1 MIVNRRLIILLLMIF
16 LVIPAVFAG
25 CSGSGESEEP
35 VLTEDQRQTNLES
48 FEKIWTTIR
57 DKHYDPEFGGL
68 DWQAVHDEL
77 RPKMEK
83 AQKMSEARAIMK
95 ELIARLKLS
104 HFNLIPVEVYEKI
117 GRPGEKGDFDGVTGI
132 DLRIIDGKPLVTSVQ
147 EGSPAQ
153 KAGVKTGWEIVQIGK
168 TEIASLLP
176 EIAKEFENNSL
187 KEYYLWS
194 TVKARLLGKIGD
206 TLDIRFKDGTGKTLQ
221 LDMTLVEQQ
230 GNKFKLGHLPPM
242 YIWIKTDTIKSE
254 QGTFGYIAFNGFLDI
269 PRVMPAF
276 NKAMKS
282 FIDTDVD
289 GIVIDI
295 RGNGGGLPMMA
306 MGMAGW
312 LMEEKGRRLG
322 TMYLRESELKMAV
335 LPRPEI
341 YAGPVAVLIDGLSA
355 SCSEIFAGGLK
366 DLGRARIFGSTTAGA
381 VLPST
386 IEMLPNKDGFQYAFA
401 NYRSEKGDVLE
412 GVGVSPDVEVY
423 HTREALL
430 QGKDRVLETALQWI
444 GETKKSK

>member
-1 MIVNRRLIILLLMIF
+1 MIVNRRFIMLLLVIG
-16 LVIPAVFAG
+16 LVVPVVFTG
-25 CSGSGESEEP
+25 CSGGQKESDEP
-35 VLTEDQRQTNLES
+35 LLTEDQRIANLES

-57 DKHYDPEFGGL
+57 DRHYDPEFGGL

-83 AQKMSEARAIMK
+83 AQTMSGARAIMK
-95 ELIARLKLS
+95 EVIARLKLS
-104 HFNLIPVEVYEKI
+104 HFNLIPIEVYEKI
-117 GRPGEKGDFDGVTGI
+117 GRPDEKGDFDGVTGM
-132 DLRIIDGKPLVTSVQ
+132 DFRIVDGVPLVTSVR
-147 EGSPAQ
+147 EGSPAHE
-153 KAGVKTGWEIVQIGK
+153 AGVKPGWEIVQIGK

-187 KEYYLWS
+187 KEYYMWS
-194 TVKARLLGKIGD
+194 AVKSRLLGKID
-206 TLDIRFKDGTGKTLQ
+206 NTLTVRFLDGEKRTLQ
-221 LDMTLVEQQ
+221 LDISLAEES

-242 YIWIKTDTIKSE
+242 YIWIKTDTIKTES
-254 QGTFGYIAFNGFLDI
+254 GAFGYIAFNGFLDI

-276 NKAMKS
+276 NQAMKS
-282 FIDTDVD
+282 FIDTNVD

-306 MGMAGW
+306 MGMTGW
-312 LMEEKGRRLG
+312 LLEEKGRRLG
-322 TMYLRESELKMAV
+322 TMYMRDNELKMAV

-341 YAGPVAVLIDGLSA
+341 YPGPVAVLIDGLSA

-430 QGKDRVLETALQWI
+430 RGKDRVLETALQWL
-444 GETKKSK
+444 GEAKKK

>member
-1 MIVNRRLIILLLMIF
+1 MIF

-25 CSGSGESEEP
+25 CSGSGKSEEP
-35 VLTEDQRQTNLES
+35 VLTEAQRQTNLES

-77 RPKMEK
+77 RPKIEK
-83 AQKMSEARAIMK
+83 AQKMSGARAIMK

-117 GRPGEKGDFDGVTGI
+117 GQPDEKGSFDGVTGI
-132 DLRIIDGKPLVTSVQ
+132 DLRIFDGKPLVTSVQ
-147 EGSPAQ
+147 EDSPAQ
-153 KAGVKTGWEIVQIGK
+153 KAGVKTGWEIVKIGK

-176 EIAKEFENNSL
+176 AIAKEFENSSL
-187 KEYYLWS
+187 KEYYLCS
-194 TVKARLLGKIGD
+194 AVKARLLGKIGD
-206 TLDIRFKDGTGKTLQ
+206 SLTVRFLDGDNKTLQ
-221 LDMTLVEQQ
+221 RDITLVEQQ

-242 YIWIKTDTIKSE
+242 YIWIKTDTIKRE
-254 QGTFGYIAFNGFLDI
+254 NDTIGYIAFNGFLDI

-312 LMEEKGRRLG
+312 FIEEKGRRLG
-322 TMYLRESELKMAV
+322 TMYLRDNELKMAV
-335 LPRPEI
+335 LPRPDI
-341 YAGPVAVLIDGLSA
+341 YHGPVAVLIDGLSA

-386 IEMLPNKDGFQYAFA
+386 IEMLPNQDGFQYAFA

-412 GVGVSPDVEVY
+412 GVGVTPDVEVY
-423 HTREALL
+423 QTREALL